1 MKITHGG
8 IEIPPGKRGLILPI
22 PCASISLVVGGYE
35 PTTASGHSETFTLPH
50 AMTTRTN
57 FILVDSENVSI
68 TPEQAGLIAGDN
80 FRLILFFN
88 AQKKTI
94 PVELWDQLQP
104 LGDRVKRV
112 TMQGQGHNALDFI
125 LSFEL
130 GRLVEAFPDAFF
142 HIISKDK
149 GFDPLVAHLQSQKIF
164 SDRLDSI
171 SDIPLLRPIPRTVAS
186 RASLYLDNLRTNTKP
201 RKIARLKSS
210 VSAFFRK
217 ELPEEDIDAILSEL
231 EKLGVREV
239 NGRVF
244 YPGENE
250 EI

>member
-1 MKITHGG
+1 MEAGTTR
-8 IEIPPGKRGLILPI
+8 PPCPFKLKPI
-22 PCASISLVVGGYE
+22 PK
-35 PTTASGHSETFTLPH
+35 T
-50 AMTTRTN
+50 MTTRTN

-68 TPEQAGLIAGDN
+68 SAEQAGLIAGDN
-80 FRLILFFN
+80 FRLVLFFN

-104 LGDRVKRV
+104 LGNRVKRV

-130 GRLVEAFPDAFF
+130 GRLAAAFPDAFF

-149 GFDPLVAHLQSQKIF
+149 GFDPLVAHLQSQKIL
-164 SDRLDSI
+164 SDRLDSVA
-171 SDIPLLRPIPRTVAS
+171 DIPLLRPIPKSAAS
-186 RASLYLDNLRTNTKP
+186 RASLYLDNLKTNTKP

-217 ELPEEDIDAILSEL
+217 ELSEEDVHAILSEL
-231 EKLGVREV
+231 EKRGVREID
-239 NGRVF
+239 GRVF
-244 YPGENE
+244 YPGEN
-250 EI
+250 IGA